1 VSAGDLAE
9 VLEKVVLRGWRGRTV
24 YQCRRR
30 GISDRDGF
38 HNSPQVSQRQYV
50 ESLMLLPVATT
61 FAERQK
67 GQIVGGSRGSVRS
80 L

>member
-1 VSAGDLAE
+1 MSDTE
-9 VLEKVVLRGWRGRTV
+9 VIGTVVLRGVRRRSA

-30 GISDRDGF
+30 GTSERDGF